1 LKTIRIKPN
10 SVEFYNDPPVCA
22 DFKDSILICDD
33 FEAYDKKTMVRVMN
47 LVNSIAT
54 TGRHYFFSL
63 MMLRHT
69 ATNGQM
75 SKILLNECHAI
86 VLFPAN
92 MTGKSS
98 KYLLDNYFGL
108 NKNQIKNIKN
118 VNSRH
123 IAILRSYHMV
133 IQTKRQIMPLFKF

>member
-1 LKTIRIKPN
+1 MRILRT
-10 SVEFYNDPPVCA
+10 VY
-22 DFKDSILICDD
+22 LICDD
-33 FEAYDKKTMVRVMN
+33 IEAYDKKTTVRVMN

-54 TGRHYFFSL
+54 TGTHYNASL
-63 MMLRHT
+63 MMLCHT
-69 ATNGQM
+69 ATNGAM
-75 SKILLNECHAI
+75 SQILLNECHAI

-108 NKNQIKNIKN
+108 DKNQIKNIKN

-123 IAILRSYHMV
+123 IAILRSYPMIV
-133 IQTKRQIMPLFKF
+133 QSERFIMPLSKF